1 MKIPQ
6 SIRIGGREYDICN
19 KSVVTV
25 DYHECSGTILY
36 GDGVIE
42 LSDIQRGHDSRC
54 ITLLHEVFHGIAH
67 HMGLEMED
75 EEKIVDA
82 FARGMYMVLEDN
94 ADRLFDL
101 KVVSAGE

>member
-6 SIRIGGREYDICN
+6 SIRIGGREYEIREKD
-19 KSVVTV
+19 VVVV
-25 DYHECSGTILY
+25 DFHECSGSICY

-42 LSDIQRGHDSRC
+42 LSGIQRGHDSRC
-54 ITLLHEVFHGIAH
+54 VTLLHEVFHGIAH

-82 FARGMYMVLEDN
+82 FARGMYMVLQDN
-94 ADRLFDL
+94 AGRLYDL
-101 KVVSAGE
+101 APDQQR